1 MCTSNLVSLRSA
13 AADDEAFLLK
23 LFESTRIDEFRF
35 LDGDATQLQAL
46 IRMQFNLQRQQYEA
60 GYPEA
65 EHNIIMRDNQPI
77 GRLLVD
83 ESERQFTLVDIALL
97 PECRNAGIGQNLLDT
112 LLARAAVARKPV
124 RLHVMRA
131 NPAQHLYE
139 RLGFRRVSEDAMY
152 FEMLWDAV
160 PEIQA

>member
-13 AADDEAFLLK
+13 TANDEAFLLK

-46 IRMQFNLQRQQYEA
+46 IRMQFNLQTQQYEA

-77 GRLLVD
+77 GRLLAD

-97 PECRNAGIGQNLLDT
+97 PECRNAGIGQHLLDT

-124 RLHVMRA
+124 RLHVMRT

-139 RLGFRRVSEDAMY
+139 RLGFRRVGEDGMY

-160 PEIQA
+160 PEIQT